1 MNQQDI
7 IFYEGAVQPKPKI
20 YCVLHP
26 NSEITHG
33 CTVQD
38 CQHPFYCGSCSAH
51 QHDQHDFYAS
61 LKNIDQFIFD
71 ISQKVKVTQ
80 QPFKSVYNQILGNT
94 DNLNLIKWQA
104 DIEPHIK
111 SIENYVH
118 AQKQLIS
125 QDIVHI
131 SNKVYEIMDTQRQQV
146 FKKLDDFLVSYRMQF
161 TDFKQYH
168 DHLFQ
173 ILKQKYKYL
182 GDCNAL
188 SAKMNSLDAKL
199 LEEFILDLRES
210 IQQSENII
218 KNSGFNIIEIEK
230 IFKDVNQ
237 LTNRL
242 PNYKQL
248 SDFEVAPSI
257 QGQTSIKIL
266 DQLKVQLEG
275 HFKEACVNFFQP
287 IYKISIPQNQM
298 PPKKYN
304 FMNFGKSSQGNGYL
318 ENMQGSN
325 ANTTRIMPPPLAH
338 LNSQHHQ
345 HSHSAQNGS
354 STTANITTIQNYQ
367 SQNGAN
373 SPNFFG
379 QNFDNLAISQNRTKP
394 KIFQTKQ
401 NSRGGGVNSPANNIV
416 TLNLMQNSNTN
427 NTASSFAQNLPVNI
441 PQQVPLQRQNT
452 YGNQGLQHTASATNL
467 TQNSQAFNTGAIL
480 NSNYLKLKK
489 DFQIKLNNIPK
500 FICYLA
506 NGFIAMASLDSP
518 IRILDTNNNTI
529 ITGSQII
536 RREIKFLASL
546 QSSNE
551 GLYQTEYPTALNFAL
566 SDIDSVITLY
576 QFRIKTREIIQKNNS
591 IIGFSAPVS
600 RIVDLYP
607 ITNTP
612 LLAAG
617 DENGEVSIFDYE
629 KTIGYGLEKC
639 HVSAISQLMVMTSSS
654 NAANKYTSY
663 SSQSNQPNKFMS
675 FSSEDQVLVIYVYV
689 NEKFEKQSIFN
700 VSNFGGGVL
709 YLRNHPE
716 LEQFVAVC
724 KNGTLKQLKLENK
737 NIIEQ
742 NIDNRARDIA
752 VFSVKE
758 SLFGNK
764 DYYSIQNR
772 DLTGLIFTS
781 EQENDKLS
789 ILKATNSSPIIEKEQ
804 TLFTVFSPRKILY
817 VDNKNKLFIVIND
830 ANNYIQV
837 YEIQI

>member
-1 MNQQDI
+1 M
-7 IFYEGAVQPKPKI
+7 
-20 YCVLHP
+20 
-26 NSEITHG
+26 
-33 CTVQD
+33 
-38 CQHPFYCGSCSAH
+38 
-51 QHDQHDFYAS
+51 
-61 LKNIDQFIFD
+61 
-71 ISQKVKVTQ
+71 SQKVKVAQ
-80 QPFKSVYNQILGNT
+80 QPFKSVYSQLLGNA

-118 AQKQLIS
+118 AQKQIIS
-125 QDIVHI
+125 QDIIHI
-131 SNKVYEIMDTQRQQV
+131 SNKFYEIMDTQRQQV

-168 DHLFQ
+168 DHVFQ
-173 ILKQKYKYL
+173 IIKQKYKYL
-182 GDCNAL
+182 GDCNSL

-199 LEEFILDLRES
+199 LEEFTLDLRDAVY
-210 IQQSENII
+210 QSENIV
-218 KNSGFNIIEIEK
+218 KNYGFNIIEIEK
-230 IFKDVNQ
+230 IFKDVNL

-257 QGQTSIKIL
+257 QGQASIKIL

-275 HFKEACVNFFQP
+275 HFKEACINFFQP
-287 IYKISIPQNQM
+287 IYKISIPQSQM

-304 FMNFGKSSQGNGYL
+304 FLNYGKSSQGNGYF
-318 ENMQGSN
+318 ENMQGN
-325 ANTTRIMPPPLAH
+325 NTNTTRIMPPPLAH
-338 LNSQHHQ
+338 LNFQHHQ

-367 SQNGAN
+367 SQNGN
-373 SPNFFG
+373 SPNFFD
-379 QNFDNLAISQNRTKP
+379 QNVDNLAISQNRTKP

-401 NSRGGGVNSPANNIV
+401 NSRGGVNSPVNNIV
-416 TLNLMQNSNTN
+416 TLNLMQNSNSN
-427 NTASSFAQNLPVNI
+427 NTSSFAQNLPANI

-452 YGNQGLQHTASATNL
+452 YGNQGMQHTASATNL
-467 TQNSQAFNTGAIL
+467 TQNQQAINTGAIL
-480 NSNYLKLKK
+480 NINYLKLKK
-489 DFQIKLNNIPK
+489 EFQIKLNNIPK

-566 SDIDSVITLY
+566 SDIDSVINLY

-607 ITNTP
+607 ISNTP

-629 KTIGYGLEKC
+629 KAIGYGLEKY
-639 HVSAISQLMVMTSSS
+639 HVSAISQLMVMTSSPIS
-654 NAANKYTSY
+654 ANKYTSF
-663 SSQSNQPNKFMS
+663 SPQSNLPNKFMS
-675 FSSEDQVLVIYVYV
+675 FSSEDQVLVIYTYV
-689 NEKFEKQSIFN
+689 NEKFVKQSIFN

-742 NIDNRARDIA
+742 SIDNRARDIA

-781 EQENDKLS
+781 EQESDKLS
-789 ILKATNSSPIIEKEQ
+789 ILKATNSSPIVEKEQ
-804 TLFTVFSPRKILY
+804 TLVTVYSPRKILY

-830 ANNYIQV
+830 ANKYIQV